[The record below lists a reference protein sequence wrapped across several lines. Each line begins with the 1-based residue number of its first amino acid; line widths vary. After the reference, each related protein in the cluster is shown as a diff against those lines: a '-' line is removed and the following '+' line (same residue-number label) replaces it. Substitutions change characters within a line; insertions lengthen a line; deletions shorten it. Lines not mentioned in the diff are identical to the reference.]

1 MLAQLQANEAEMKTF
16 RYRDKEFDKMLEYW
30 RELHKINFKYIAQ
43 KDDLVDAKLADF
55 INKSDSEKR
64 MKSLFVRLADGRY
77 SYFTNQVIMQVKN
90 NNLILR
96 VGGGFMSI
104 DEFIEQHNP
113 ISKHMRKLGQAHPF
127 QSSMTQLPLSSSQK
141 NFQWPNRKHSY
152 DGSSTRGFHQSSQ
165 SNFHIMEGRQGY
177 T

>member
-1 MLAQLQANEAEMKTF
+1 MKTF
-16 RYRDKEFDKMLEYW
+16 RDRDAEFEKMLEYW

-43 KDDLVDAKLADF
+43 KDDPVDDKLAEF

-113 ISKHMRKLGQAHPF
+113 ISKHMRKLG
-127 QSSMTQLPLSSSQK
+127 
-141 NFQWPNRKHSY
+141 
-152 DGSSTRGFHQSSQ
+152 
-165 SNFHIMEGRQGY
+165 
-177 T
+177 